1 MTKSAFRA
9 LTRSDRKIARRTL
22 TMAVLSGR
30 REIDLAALDYA
41 KNSRAWFQGY
51 LGMSIIVAVLGLV
64 VVHGRR
70 AAFTFVLLGATGG
83 YVRVGRWLRAFEP
96 LVASPGPSRRYVA
109 SMVLGASVPLAGVLL
124 ALALLA

>member
-1 MTKSAFRA
+1 MREG
-9 LTRSDRKIARRTL
+9 
-22 TMAVLSGR
+22 VLSRR
-30 REIDLAALDYA
+30 REIDLAALDYV
-41 KNSRAWFQGY
+41 KNARALYQGY
-51 LGMSIIVAVLGLV
+51 IGMSIMIVVLGLV

-70 AAFTFVLLGATGG
+70 AAFTFVLLGATTG